1 MTNLEDT
8 YMITGFKR
16 LILLFVITTVHILRF
31 IAVGIIRGFTNHH
44 AAHSTMAWC
53 KSLIKNLNITVIVN
67 GSLPSQGV
75 LIVSNHRSYID
86 IAVIGQYFPCTFLAK
101 KELAHWPILGC
112 AAKLARVIFVNR
124 NNIESRKKSRL
135 EIFRILQQGIS
146 VIVFPEG
153 TSYAGPGILTFK
165 PGTFELAA
173 DNNIA
178 VVPVAIEYGDIR
190 DAWVGNDVF
199 IRHFVQTF
207 KKKSVSVTI
216 SFGPTIKNTNADALI
231 YSSHQWINN
240 TLSRKNI
247 ELIHE
252 AIGGTL

>member
-1 MTNLEDT
+1 
-8 YMITGFKR
+8 MITGLNR
-16 LILLFVITTVHILRF
+16 LILLFLITIIHILRF
-31 IAVGIIRGFTNHH
+31 IMVGIVRRFTSHH

-53 KSLIKNLNITVIVN
+53 RALVKNLNISVTVN
-67 GSLPSQGV
+67 GTLPSQGV

-101 KELAHWPILGC
+101 KELAHWPILGY
-112 AAKLARVIFVNR
+112 AAKLARVIFVDR
-124 NNIESRKKSRL
+124 NNIESRRKSRL
-135 EIFRILQQGIS
+135 EISSTLQQGIS

-165 PGTFELAA
+165 SGTFELAA

-178 VVPVAIEYGDIR
+178 VVPVAIEYEDIR
-190 DAWVGNDVF
+190 DAWVGDDVF

-207 KKKSVSVTI
+207 KKQKVNVTI
-216 SFGPTIKNTNADALI
+216 SFGPTIKNKNADALM
-231 YSSHQWINN
+231 YSSHQWIKD
-240 TLSRKNI
+240 TLSSKNI